1 MLPGRYVRQVL
12 REIPI
17 REETIR
23 LGQLLKL
30 AGIVDSGSEVKALL
44 AAEPASVNGE
54 RETRR
59 GRKLRRGDSVRIGE
73 HELLVAAAPARP
85 QPDSAAGGAH
95 SANASASSS

>member
-1 MLPGRYVRQVL
+1 MA

-17 REETIR
+17 RDGTIR

-44 AAEPASVNGE
+44 ASEPAWVNGE

-59 GRKLRRGDSVRIGE
+59 GRQLRCGDTVRIGGE
-73 HELLVAAAPARP
+73 DLRVI
-85 QPDSAAGGAH
+85 
-95 SANASASSS
+95 ASP